1 MEILFMKYILKS
13 FFVFVLLLSSV
24 FPFQTLSADSH
35 EDVIVYFYHP
45 QCSGCEAVEEAG
57 VVDALE
63 AEGINII
70 KYNTG
75 NDDEAKRFLAYNETY
90 EVPDDERYTP
100 IMFAGS
106 KHFSSS
112 NTIID
117 AYNDR
122 TLQANAN
129 DPLLDVPDEF
139 QTLEGWSGL
148 LKVIGSGLLDG
159 INPCAIAMLLM
170 FISMIGFLKDRRT
183 LIFVATSYIL
193 GIFMTYFAI
202 GIGLFWVMSAFQST
216 LNTFSHILYG
226 LFALLALILFVMTF
240 KDFLVTKNEEYGK
253 VKNQLPSGIKRW
265 NQKIMKRFSSIIEDE
280 KNSLKRTLYIGVIPF
295 IIGIVIGITEAACT
309 GQIYLMILLSI
320 RTSEPLLG
328 TSYLLVFN
336 LMFILPL
343 IVIAVVAVQT
353 KNVMGVSDFFRRK
366 MPLIKLLTSLFFII
380 MAIYFI
386 FLAFN
391 ISF

>member
-1 MEILFMKYILKS
+1 
-13 FFVFVLLLSSV
+13 
-24 FPFQTLSADSH
+24 
-35 EDVIVYFYHP
+35 
-45 QCSGCEAVEEAG
+45 
-57 VVDALE
+57 
-63 AEGINII
+63 
-70 KYNTG
+70 
-75 NDDEAKRFLAYNETY
+75 
-90 EVPDDERYTP
+90 
-100 IMFAGS
+100 
-106 KHFSSS
+106 
-112 NTIID
+112 
-117 AYNDR
+117 
-122 TLQANAN
+122 
-129 DPLLDVPDEF
+129 
-139 QTLEGWSGL
+139 
-148 LKVIGSGLLDG
+148 
-159 INPCAIAMLLM
+159 
-170 FISMIGFLKDRRT
+170 
-183 LIFVATSYIL
+183 
-193 GIFMTYFAI
+193 
-202 GIGLFWVMSAFQST
+202 
-216 LNTFSHILYG
+216 
-226 LFALLALILFVMTF
+226 
-240 KDFLVTKNEEYGK
+240 
-253 VKNQLPSGIKRW
+253 
-265 NQKIMKRFSSIIEDE
+265 MKRFSSIIEDE